1 MELRLWFSVYIRY
14 MRQAIASIRA
24 SLEALVPVLPPAGP
38 AWSTGVAELD
48 AALGGGI
55 PRGRLTELVGPRA
68 SGRTTLARRVVAQ
81 VLSAGRWVA
90 VIDATRTLAAQH
102 WAGLGARLIVIRP
115 RDPGR
120 AAWCADRLLRSGV
133 FGLVMLD
140 GAPVLPRPI
149 TFRLSQLARDRDVAL
164 LVLGVGATATT
175 GGGGGVRLRV
185 VAPVSSPAAAL
196 QLVRSLRPAPP
207 SIRRGTRA
215 VRAATA
221 APCTVVVDKG
231 AAPAQVEVPR
241 VVAITVRLVRTG
253 GADRRGGKSRRS

>member
-1 MELRLWFSVYIRY
+1 MSH
-14 MRQAIASIRA
+14 AIASIRA
-24 SLEALVPVLPPAGP
+24 SLEALVPVVPPAGP
-38 AWSTGVAELD
+38 AWPTGVAALD
-48 AALGGGI
+48 AVLGGGI

-102 WAGLGARLIVIRP
+102 WAGLGARLVVIRP
-115 RDPGR
+115 HDPAK

-133 FGLVMLD
+133 FALVMLD

-164 LVLGVGATATT
+164 LVLGTGATATT

-185 VAPVSSPAAAL
+185 VASVENPSAL
-196 QLVRSLRPAPP
+196 QLVRPGRVTPP
-207 SIRRGTRA
+207 SIRRGMRA
-215 VRAATA
+215 GRAATT

-241 VVAITVRLVRTG
+241 VVAMTVRLVQPG
-253 GADRRGGKSRRS
+253 GADRRGKSRRYERR